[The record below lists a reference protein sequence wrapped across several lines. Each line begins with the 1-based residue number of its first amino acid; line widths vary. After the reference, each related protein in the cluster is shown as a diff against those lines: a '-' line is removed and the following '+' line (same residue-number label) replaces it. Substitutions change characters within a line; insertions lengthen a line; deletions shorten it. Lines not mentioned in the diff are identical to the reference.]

1 VLAWTHFI
9 RSLAFFTAVAFILL
23 GGGSLWILY
32 LAMALF
38 GFGWFTTSPLTSG
51 LVADLFGGLRMG
63 TIIGVMMSC
72 HTVGMAL
79 GAYAGGVTFNIT
91 GSYYSFF
98 LAQGVLELFA
108 AGFAFAIKRQKT
120 R

>member
-1 VLAWTHFI
+1 
-9 RSLAFFTAVAFILL
+9 LAFFIAVIFILL
-23 GGGSLWILY
+23 DGSALWMLY
-32 LAMALF
+32 LSMALF

-63 TIIGVMMSC
+63 TIIGITMSC

-79 GAYAGGVTFNIT
+79 GAYAGGVTFQMT

-98 LAQGVLELFA
+98 LAQGILEMLA
-108 AGFAFAIKRQKT
+108 AGFAMAIRRQKT
-120 R
+120 PC